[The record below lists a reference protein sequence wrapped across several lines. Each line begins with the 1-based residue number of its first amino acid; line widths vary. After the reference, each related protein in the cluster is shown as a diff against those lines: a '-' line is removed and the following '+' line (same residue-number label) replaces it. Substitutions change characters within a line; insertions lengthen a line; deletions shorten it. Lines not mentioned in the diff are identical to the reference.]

1 MGKLERLFQKQPT
14 FQKTLPFFK
23 SFKIVYVLMIP
34 VVIYYLF
41 IASDRYVSSI
51 ILSVHSVNNDIAPAL
66 GLASLVGINTGARED
81 ILFLQRYIHSIDM
94 LKILDKEID
103 LRTLYEKKKLDL
115 FFTLSHN
122 NCIETFL
129 KFYQNR
135 TKIVLNPD
143 SGLLEIEVEGFTPQD
158 SQTIANTILKQ
169 SERFVN
175 EISHKAAREQMIFAE
190 KELSNA
196 KERLQNSQ
204 NALLTFQSQYGV
216 FDPLKEAEAKAKLT
230 ADIESKL
237 AQKESQLFTIQ
248 SYLNDNAPQI
258 ILLKSEIQALQR
270 QLDKEVSKI
279 ISSKASKRLN
289 DLIAK
294 FQDLSIQVKFA
305 QDAYTTALKAIE
317 AARIESSRK
326 IKQLVVIQGANEP
339 QSPTYPK
346 KLYNILTIFVILAL
360 LFGIIKLINMIIEE
374 HRY

>member
-14 FQKTLPFFK
+14 FQKTLPFLK
-23 SFKIVYVLMIP
+23 SFKIIYVLMIP
-34 VVIYYLF
+34 VIIYYLF
-41 IASDRYVSSI
+41 IASDRYVSSM
-51 ILSVHSVNNDIAPAL
+51 ILSVRSISGDIAPAL
-66 GLASLVGINTGARED
+66 GLASLVGVHTGARED
-81 ILFLQRYIHSIDM
+81 ILFLQQYIHSVDM
-94 LKILDKEID
+94 LKLLDKEIN
-103 LRTLYEKKKLDL
+103 LHTLYQNQKLD
-115 FFTLSHN
+115 FFYTLSQEDS
-122 NCIETFL
+122 IENFL

-135 TKIVLNPD
+135 TKIVLNQD
-143 SGLLEIEVEGFTPQD
+143 TGLLEIQVEGFTPQD
-158 SQTIANTILKQ
+158 SQTIANAILKE
-169 SERFVN
+169 SERFIN

-216 FDPLKEAEAKAKLT
+216 FDPLKQAEAKAKLT
-230 ADIESKL
+230 ADIEGKL
-237 AQKESQLFTIQ
+237 AQKESELFTIQ

-258 ILLKSEIQALQR
+258 ILLKSEIEALKR
-270 QLDKEVSKI
+270 QLNKEVSKI
-279 ISSKASKRLN
+279 VSSKTSQRLN

-294 FQDLSIQVKFA
+294 FQDLSIEVKFA

-317 AARIESSRK
+317 SARIESSRK
-326 IKQLVVIQGANEP
+326 IKQLIVIQGANEP

-346 KLYNILTIFVILAL
+346 KLYNILTIFAILAL